1 MDRSIF
7 HTKFY
12 SLLTYTTVSNRSKI
26 ISLYKQKWLE
36 NIYRTHNRIY
46 PALCYK
52 IKYEIKCVLELF
64 FYLVLVCNPVLG
76 STVYLFYFYVEWM
89 KK

>member
-1 MDRSIF
+1 MHYNPFACVTWVHSLLFYNNTMDRSIF

-26 ISLYKQKWLE
+26 VSLYKQKWLE

-46 PALCYK
+46 HYV
-52 IKYEIKCVLELF
+52 IKL
-64 FYLVLVCNPVLG
+64 
-76 STVYLFYFYVEWM
+76 SM
-89 KK
+89 KLNVS